1 MKAYQYDSETKK
13 YIGEIDRQIDP
24 LESQAQG
31 KEIWL
36 MPADSTDI
44 VPPEAKDGHDIV
56 FNGAGWEYK
65 EIEKPE
71 PQPEPTIEEQN
82 EQIRQRRAYLY
93 SSLVDP
99 LHAERQRKVVLGTWT
114 EEMEAEYVAKVK
126 ELTEQIQTENP
137 YIDNVEVLH

>member
-24 LESQAQG
+24 LESEAQG

-44 VPPEAKDGHDIV
+44 VPPEAKDGYDIV
-56 FNGAGWEYK
+56 FNGVGWGYK

-82 EQIRQRRAYLY
+82 EQIRQTRAYLY
-93 SSLVDP
+93 SSLIDP
-99 LHAERQRKVVLGTWT
+99 LHAEKQRKVVLGTWT

-126 ELTEQIQTENP
+126 ELSEQIKAENP
-137 YIDNVEVLH
+137 YIEL